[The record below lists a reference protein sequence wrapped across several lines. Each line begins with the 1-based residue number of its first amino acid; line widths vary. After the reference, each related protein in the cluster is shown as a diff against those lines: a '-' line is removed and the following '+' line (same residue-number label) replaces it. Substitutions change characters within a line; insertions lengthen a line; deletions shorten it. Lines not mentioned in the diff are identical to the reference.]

1 MSSFFDQELWRLFG
15 DGKIIDSPACA
26 GRSCLGTLGRDLRVR
41 VQFVSTHVADEYD
54 ALKLTVLN
62 RTDGPVD
69 TLVLKLRDLLGKK
82 PVPGNPNFR
91 EGVTPHIWK
100 DYGKFEWYAYRPTDA
115 DYETIRQAAAQYLS
129 VFREQTLGLLPDLP
143 TKDKFAGLSGEKAL
157 LQRRLEENYAVY
169 MAQLTKTS
177 FADLIEQAPEI
188 AAARTIC
195 EELIQACTDSD
206 AALLLRFDDPL
217 TLMRDRWLDE
227 MRVSHDGEISHAVW
241 TVRDRVDDFLAD
253 YAPARVQGA
262 QKKRKV
268 AQNER

>member
-41 VQFVSTHVADEYD
+41 AQFVSTHVADEYD

-129 VFREQTLGLLPDLP
+129 VFREQALGLLPDLP

-157 LQRRLEENYAVY
+157 LQRRLEENYAVC

-227 MRVSHDGEISHAVW
+227 MRVSHDGEIIRAIQ
-241 TVRDRVDDFLAD
+241 TVRDRTDDFLTD
-253 YAPARVQGA
+253 YAPARPRAA
-262 QKKRKV
+262 QTKRKV
-268 AQNER
+268 IGNER